1 MSPQRGG
8 KPMNYKTDK
17 KAAIFMADG
26 CEEIEALTVVDILY
40 RAGIPLTKVSIS
52 DSLSVTSSHEVT
64 FLTDT
69 TVSLLDFDEYD
80 MLILPGG
87 MPGTIHLDACQR
99 LTEQVTA
106 FAKAGKQIA
115 AICAAPSVFARL
127 GLLQDKKATCNP
139 SREGALKE
147 GGAILTYE
155 QVTVTDNII
164 TSQAMGTAIP
174 FALAIVAHYLG
185 QETADALRENIIY
198 KPQ

>member
-1 MSPQRGG
+1 
-8 KPMNYKTDK
+8 MNYKTDK

-127 GLLQDKKATCNP
+127 GLLQGKKATCNP
-139 SREGALKE
+139 SKEGALKE

-174 FALAIVAHYLG
+174 FALAIVAHYYL
-185 QETADALRENIIY
+185 
-198 KPQ
+198 

>member
-1 MSPQRGG
+1 MFVQ
-8 KPMNYKTDK
+8 KTDK
-17 KAAIFMADG
+17 KVAIFLADG
-26 CEEIEALTVVDILY
+26 TEMIEALTPVDLLF
-40 RAGIPLTKVSIS
+40 RAGIPVSTVAVS
-52 DSLSVTSSHEVT
+52 DKPLIRSSHDTLIVTDMTVDEVH
-64 FLTDT
+64 
-69 TVSLLDFDEYD
+69 FDDYD

-87 MPGTIHLDACQR
+87 MPGTIHLDACRR

-127 GLLQDKKATCNP
+127 GLLQGKKATCNP

>member
-1 MSPQRGG
+1 
-8 KPMNYKTDK
+8 MNYKTDK

-87 MPGTIHLDACQR
+87 MPGTIHLDAC
-99 LTEQVTA
+99 L
-106 FAKAGKQIA
+106 AKAGKQIA

-127 GLLQDKKATCNP
+127 GLLQGKKATCNP
-139 SREGALKE
+139 SKEGALKE

>member
-1 MSPQRGG
+1 
-8 KPMNYKTDK
+8 MNYKTDK

-87 MPGTIHLDACQR
+87 MPGTIHLDACRR

-127 GLLQDKKATCNP
+127 GLLQGKKATCNP
-139 SREGALKE
+139 SKEGALKE

-174 FALAIVAHYLG
+174 FALAIVAHYYD
-185 QETADALRENIIY
+185 TKLRQIRTLRVF
-198 KPQ
+198 P

>member
-1 MSPQRGG
+1 
-8 KPMNYKTDK
+8 MNYKTDK

-87 MPGTIHLDACQR
+87 MPGTIHLDACRR

-115 AICAAPSVFARL
+115 AICA
-127 GLLQDKKATCNP
+127 GLLQGKKATCNP
-139 SREGALKE
+139 SKEGALKE

>member
-1 MSPQRGG
+1 
-8 KPMNYKTDK
+8 
-17 KAAIFMADG
+17 
-26 CEEIEALTVVDILY
+26 
-40 RAGIPLTKVSIS
+40 
-52 DSLSVTSSHEVT
+52 
-64 FLTDT
+64 
-69 TVSLLDFDEYD
+69 

-87 MPGTIHLDACQR
+87 MPGTIHLDACRR

-127 GLLQDKKATCNP
+127 GLLQGKKATCNP
-139 SREGALKE
+139 SKEGALKE

-174 FALAIVAHYLG
+174 FGLAIVEHYLG
-185 QETADALRENIIY
+185 RETALALKDNIIY
-198 KPQ
+198 RPE